1 MKFADTFSVCLLI
14 SVYLIEFFKQ
24 TNLMAH
30 NLKLDKID
38 RKILEILQSNAK
50 ITNAQLSKEIGLSP
64 APTLERVKKL
74 ETLNVI
80 DSYHAKLNTAKIGLG
95 ISTFVM
101 IKLTG
106 HDKGSIQTFIEAVN
120 QINEIIEC
128 HHVTGTSDF
137 ILRVIAKDIAS
148 YQQLMLNKVNEIT
161 VVDSL
166 QSLVILST
174 FKDSK
179 SLPIPEESDVV
190 KV

>member
-1 MKFADTFSVCLLI
+1 
-14 SVYLIEFFKQ
+14 
-24 TNLMAH
+24 MAY
-30 NLKLDKID
+30 NSKID
-38 RKILEILQSNAK
+38 RIDRNILDILQRNAK

-74 ETLNVI
+74 EQSGVI
-80 DSYHAKLNTAKIGLG
+80 DSYHAKLNTAKVGLG
-95 ISTFVM
+95 ISTFVQ

-106 HDKGSIQTFIEAVN
+106 HDKNSIRTFIDAVN
-120 QINEIIEC
+120 SIDEVIEC

-137 ILRVIAKDIAS
+137 ILRMIAKDIAS
-148 YQQLMLNKVNEIT
+148 YQQLMLDKVNEIK

-174 FKDSK
+174 FKDTK
-179 SLPIPEESDVV
+179 ALPLPLPDETDSV